1 VIKKI
6 LIILTALILVILPFL
21 VGIPISKYSPYVEAN
36 SFKTYVIVWA
46 IITIAITSII
56 VVFVKYYSLLSGGLL
71 VGGASLFL
79 LICPI
84 VGIIG
89 LAAAPDLSLKMLE
102 HPEREHLR
110 YIFLFIAAILFGV
123 FFYFLLKKNSFKIG
137 NVTRWV
143 ITVVFILA
151 FAEFIWEFT
160 HHYLYPE
167 ALKEWID
174 KGKNAEEFGKNYDN
188 ITVINIGVLGRIIQ
202 FSLIIWLSIHLFRLR
217 HIKIW
222 SAIITII
229 LSLVGIVSATVIY
242 FTQMNIPKGFEILFL
257 FFIPGIPFL
266 LLYWLGV
273 ALLTK
278 FEKSEIAA
286 AILSK

>member
-1 VIKKI
+1 MIKKI
-6 LIILTALILVILPFL
+6 LLILTALILVILPFL
-21 VGIPISKYSPYVEAN
+21 VGIPISKYSPYVEVN
-36 SFKTYVIVWA
+36 SFKTYVIIWTV
-46 IITIAITSII
+46 ISIAFVSIVI
-56 VVFVKYYSLLSGGLL
+56 AVLKYCTQSFGSLL
-71 VGGASLFL
+71 VGGLLLFL
-79 LICPI
+79 LLCPI

-123 FFYFLLKKNSFKIG
+123 FFFFLLKSNSLKIK
-137 NVTRWV
+137 NVTRWI

-151 FAEFIWEFT
+151 FVEFIWEFT

-174 KGKNAEEFGKNYDN
+174 KGKNVEEFGKIYDN
-188 ITVINIGVLGRIIQ
+188 ITIINIGVLGRLIQ
-202 FSLIIWLSIHLFRLR
+202 FSFIIWLSIHLYKLR
-217 HIKIW
+217 YIKIW
-222 SAIITII
+222 SPIINII
-229 LSLVGIVSATVIY
+229 FSLIGIVSAIVIY
-242 FTQMNIPKGFEILFL
+242 VTQMNIPKGFEILFL

-273 ALLTK
+273 GLLTQFK
-278 FEKSEIAA
+278 KSEIAG
-286 AILSK
+286 

>member
-1 VIKKI
+1 MIRKI
-6 LIILTALILVILPFL
+6 LLILTVLILVILPFL
-21 VGIPISKYSPYVEAN
+21 IGIPSSNYSPYVEAN
-36 SFKTYVIVWA
+36 SFKTYVIIWA
-46 IITIAITSII
+46 VISIVFVSIAI
-56 VVFVKYYSLLSGGLL
+56 VVLKYYTQSFGSLL
-71 VGGASLFL
+71 VGGLLLFL
-79 LICPI
+79 LLCPI

-123 FFYFLLKKNSFKIG
+123 FFYFLVKSNSVKFKNI
-137 NVTRWV
+137 TRWI
-143 ITVVFILA
+143 ITFVFILA

-188 ITVINIGVLGRIIQ
+188 ITIINIGVLGRLIQ
-202 FSLIIWLSIHLFRLR
+202 FSLIIWLSIHFYKLR

-222 SAIITII
+222 SPIITII
-229 LSLVGIVSATVIY
+229 LSLIGIVSAIVIY
-242 FTQMNIPKGFEILFL
+242 VTQMHIPKGFEILFL

-266 LLYWLGV
+266 LFYWLGV
-273 ALLTK
+273 GLLTQFK
-278 FEKSEIAA
+278 KSEIAG
-286 AILSK
+286 